1 MKYLQ
6 SFRDVL
12 NPIDRTSEILFGLIM
27 AMTILGTI
35 SIANTGQ
42 QDVRMALVAVL
53 GCNLAWG
60 MVDGV
65 MYLVRTLT
73 GRARNI
79 HLARCVQ
86 SADAPT
92 GQQLLRDALP
102 EEIAALAGSNE
113 LEAMRQR
120 LLAVP
125 ADTVKTLRPD
135 DYIAACAIFL
145 LVLLTSVPLA
155 LPFLL
160 IADIQTAMRMYRIVS
175 LFMLFGCGMAF
186 ARYAGHARP
195 ARVGFAMMVLGSVLT
210 LVIIALGG

>member
-1 MKYLQ
+1 MQYLKNV
-6 SFRDVL
+6 RDIL

-35 SIANTGQ
+35 SIANAGQ
-42 QDVRMALVAVL
+42 QDVRTALIAVL

-86 SADAPT
+86 AADAPT

-102 EEIAALAGSNE
+102 EEIASLTGSAE

-125 ADTVKTLRPD
+125 AHTAKTLRPD
-135 DYIAACAIFL
+135 DYIAACLIFL
-145 LVLLTSVPLA
+145 LVLLTSIPLA
-155 LPFLL
+155 LPFIF
-160 IADIQTAMRMYRIVS
+160 IADIQTAMRIYRMIS
-175 LFMLFGCGMAF
+175 LCMLFACGMAF

-195 ARVGFAMMVLGSVLT
+195 ARVGIAMMVLGSVLT
-210 LVIIALGG
+210 LIIIALGG